1 MSAQTKSKKK
11 RPLKFPTL
19 NTDRLILRQ
28 LKASDAADV
37 FEYASDPEVTKHVRF
52 VTHKTIKDTRA
63 FLLLAED
70 ARRKGATMVWAIALK
85 STGKMIGTCG
95 FVALAPEHGRAELGY
110 AINRNYWGQ
119 GFAAEAAAALATHG
133 FLALNLNRIEA
144 HVSPEHLPSQ
154 RVLEKCG
161 FVPEGILRQHEM
173 IKGRR
178 HDSKI
183 YSLLRDDFARRG
195 K

>member
-1 MSAQTKSKKK
+1 MA
-11 RPLKFPTL
+11 TL
-19 NTDRLILRQ
+19 STERLILRQ

-52 VTHKTIKDTRA
+52 VTHKTVKDSRV
-63 FLLLAED
+63 FLLLAEN
-70 ARRKGATMVWAIALK
+70 ARRNGEWMVWAIVLK
-85 STGKMIGTCG
+85 TIGKMIGTCG

-110 AINRNYWGQ
+110 AINRKYWGN
-119 GFAAEAAAALATHG
+119 GYAAEAAAALVAHG
-133 FLALNLNRIEA
+133 FSELNLSRIEA

-173 IKGRR
+173 IKGRW

-183 YSLLRDDFARRG
+183 YSLLRDEFARRG